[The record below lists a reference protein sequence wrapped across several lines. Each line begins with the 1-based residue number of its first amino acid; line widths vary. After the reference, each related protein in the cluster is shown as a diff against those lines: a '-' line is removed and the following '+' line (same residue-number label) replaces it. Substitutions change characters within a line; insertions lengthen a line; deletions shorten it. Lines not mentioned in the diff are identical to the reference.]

1 MIAHPIRT
9 ALASG
14 LFDRVI
20 VSTDDLEIAEI
31 AKSHGAEVPFMR
43 PAALADDHSP
53 VNEAVKHAVRAVI
66 ESGMSFHYVCRIFA
80 TAALILPEDLVA
92 GFEKMKQGA
101 EFATSV
107 RAFAHPVERA
117 LRISS
122 GGYLEMMN
130 PEHFLTR
137 TQDLEVKVFDAGQFC
152 WGTRAGFLD
161 GAAPLLGRSTA
172 PVVLPVLRG
181 WDIDTEDDWQFAEFV
196 YKHIKNPT
204 KDE

>member
-1 MIAHPIRT
+1 MIAHPIKI
-9 ALASG
+9 AQASG

-20 VSTDDLEIAEI
+20 VSTDDVEIAEV
-31 AKSHGAEVPFMR
+31 AKSFGAEVPFLR
-43 PAALADDHSP
+43 PAELADDHAP
-53 VNEAVKHAVRAVI
+53 VNEAVRHAVRAVV
-66 ESGMSFHYVCRIFA
+66 EAGVGFEYVCRIFA

-92 GFEKMKQGA
+92 GFEKMRQGA

-107 RAFAHPVERA
+107 RAFPHPVERA
-117 LRISS
+117 LKMKS
-122 GGYLEMMN
+122 GGFLEMTN

-152 WGTRAGFLD
+152 WGTKAGFLD
-161 GAAPLLGRSTA
+161 GASPLMGKATA

-196 YKHIKNPT
+196 YKHIKNRFYH
-204 KDE
+204 E